1 MIWLMPLSSCPGLV
15 CTFGLS
21 LGPLLPEELIL
32 WWVSSLILSKPASTT
47 YKYRTGGRG
56 HVKLSTH
63 RTRLSQVSRLFL
75 PLSRSSSLVRLVGSN
90 SSSWGWC
97 LKTMKVYHDS
107 RKYRHGVPYPRL
119 TNVFD
124 HLVKYLWGPGEFCSI
139 SRGGEEGGQT
149 DVKICWTLSVNCLT
163 GITTRSGQLQYWR
176 QIRYVSQYLI
186 LTL

>member
-1 MIWLMPLSSCPGLV
+1 MMMWLMPLSSCPGLV

-21 LGPLLPEELIL
+21 PGPLLPEELIL
-32 WWVSSLILSKPASTT
+32 WWVSSHILSKPASTT

-107 RKYRHGVPYPRL
+107 RKYRHGVPYPRF

-124 HLVKYLWGPGEFCSI
+124 HLVKYL
-139 SRGGEEGGQT
+139 
-149 DVKICWTLSVNCLT
+149 
-163 GITTRSGQLQYWR
+163 
-176 QIRYVSQYLI
+176 
-186 LTL
+186 